1 MLSEGQECTEDR
13 LDLLKR
19 QKIGFFLPEVL
30 LLSDFQLGILRNLH
44 KCSFIPANAVFAL
57 QRERSLRASIKMQL
71 KAKWGLRLFSVYIYR
86 FSGIFHQAAA

>member
-19 QKIGFFLPEVL
+19 QKIGVFFTRSFSSVR
-30 LLSDFQLGILRNLH
+30 LSTWHSQNLH

-57 QRERSLRASIKMQL
+57 QRERSLRASVKMQL
-71 KAKWGLRLFSVYIYR
+71 KADWGLRLFSVYFR
-86 FSGIFHQAAA
+86 

>member
-13 LDLLKR
+13 LDLLKTQENR
-19 QKIGFFLPEVL
+19 FLPEVF

-57 QRERSLRASIKMQL
+57 QRERSLGALRQTQL
-71 KAKWGLRLFSVYIYR
+71 KVDWRLRLFSVYFR
-86 FSGIFHQAAA
+86 